1 MGYTTTCNTAR
12 KINKEAKEA
21 YIRQEYAFG
30 EVCELDWGKAKLNIA
45 GKNKTL
51 QMSVF
56 TTAKGNYGWGN
67 LYQDQKTK
75 AFLDTTASFF
85 EEVGGVY
92 KEMVYDNARV
102 MVAKFVDRSEK
113 EPTEALLKLS

>member
-1 MGYTTTCNTAR
+1 MGYTTTCNTVR

-21 YIRQEYAFG
+21 YIRQEHVFG

-56 TTAKGNYGWGN
+56 
-67 LYQDQKTK
+67 
-75 AFLDTTASFF
+75 TTASFF